1 MRFGKPFPF
10 QGRVVW
16 LTPEQGGRMSGPPP
30 GSVES
35 GDYAATAYV
44 PPQTAEDGLASFVLR
59 ITDPGAWISLAEG
72 AWLVPQDDP
81 RFFVAPGAVLVITE
95 GPHPVAY
102 FHVAAV
108 R

>member
-1 MRFGKPFPF
+1 MRFGEPFPF

-16 LTPEQGGRMSGPPP
+16 LTPEQGGRVSGPPA
-30 GSVES
+30 GS

-44 PPQTAEDGLASFVLR
+44 PPQSAEEGLASFALR
-59 ITDPGAWISLAEG
+59 ITDPQAWISLAEG

-81 RFFVAPGAVLVITE
+81 RFTVTPGAVLVVTE
-95 GPHPVAY
+95 GPQPVAY

-108 R
+108 H